1 MTDQKVNSV
10 ISGDSRLSKD
20 ETLDI
25 FRKMAN
31 SRVLRLRNVESHKLF
46 GQGVWL
52 IQAKSA
58 AQLRVFNVDRAIYV
72 PMASLPMFFSNPA
85 IMKEKIDPSKEML
98 IAATYIVT
106 GENSLSYIWTKV
118 IAPEGSSTKK
128 TAPVKKQPV
137 QLPSP
142 TQVVVERA
150 PVLTTPTP
158 RVNIPPAVTGPRG
171 KSPFQIKPRSGR
183 RTGTIVT
190 SEPPIGNTKKTSR
203 KKPQ

>member
-118 IAPEGSSTKK
+118 IAP
-128 TAPVKKQPV
+128 VKKQPV

-158 RVNIPPAVTGPRG
+158 RVNIPPAVTGPGG

-183 RTGTIVT
+183 RTGAIVT
-190 SEPPIGNTKKTSR
+190 SEPPIGNIKKTSR